1 MSKQSEDDF
10 VLAKAAAS
18 GDRQAFELL
27 VSGHYEM
34 IYRIAYQWCGK
45 QADAEDITQNAC
57 IKLARAISSFRGESA
72 FTSWL
77 YRLVINVAKDWQRQQ
92 ISTNKQDPMPDNM
105 IDTVSLSQVDETVYA
120 EQVIASIHQL
130 PDGEKEALL
139 LVVSEGL
146 SHREAADIIGCK
158 ESTVSWRIHE
168 ARKKLTKLFEGG
180 AGL

>member
-1 MSKQSEDDF
+1 
-10 VLAKAAAS
+10 
-18 GDRQAFELL
+18 
-27 VSGHYEM
+27 
-34 IYRIAYQWCGK
+34 
-45 QADAEDITQNAC
+45 
-57 IKLARAISSFRGESA
+57 
-72 FTSWL
+72 
-77 YRLVINVAKDWQRQQ
+77 
-92 ISTNKQDPMPDNM
+92 MPDNM